1 MAEVDQSRVYDAG
14 VGKQDQHLQDST
26 ADSNYKVDYVV
37 DAPPRF
43 GGEDTSGDNFGYS
56 DYYEVGQQAYSS
68 GHQRMQGGP
77 GARQGGPGAAAV
89 AGELPPGRLTGRCKW
104 FNGPKGFGFILPD
117 NGSGEVLLLR
127 QLTPIGGGGGI
138 SPLLFLLF
146 FFITRHR
153 MCEWLSVF
161 HLPLGSRMSSGVYL
175 DGAYVLDSLFLC
187 TYVNIHIYI
196 RWAGICAPVPNLL
209 QRVPL
214 PRQ

>member
-127 QLTPIGGGGGI
+127 QLTPIGGGGGFR
-138 SPLLFLLF
+138 LCCF
-146 FFITRHR
+146 FFFFSSPATACASGCRFST
-153 MCEWLSVF
+153 CLWAVAC
-161 HLPLGSRMSSGVYL
+161 LPACIWTEHMYWIACFCV
-175 DGAYVLDSLFLC
+175 
-187 TYVNIHIYI
+187 HM
-196 RWAGICAPVPNLL
+196 
-209 QRVPL
+209 
-214 PRQ
+214 